1 VDAVLP
7 CVEEYLNYLAVERGL
22 SENTLSAYARDLTI
36 FGVYLA
42 RLNRGSDNPE
52 DRDIFDASPSS
63 VAGFVAET
71 ISSGGAPT
79 SAARKLSAIRGL
91 FKFLVREGHM
101 DRDPT
106 LNLEAPKRPQ
116 RLPRVLS
123 VSEVDKLLSRGG
135 KGDARGL
142 RDRAMLELLYA
153 SGLRVSELIS
163 LRTADVNL
171 ELGCVRCVGKGNRE
185 RIVPVGACA
194 VEALRRYLAAGRR
207 ALGGATSDES
217 LFLTNR
223 GRGMTRQ
230 AFWKIIKRRAA
241 ACGIRVEITP
251 HTLRH
256 SFATHLLA
264 NGADLRSVQEMLGHA
279 DIRTTQIYTHLTR
292 AKLREVYNRYHPRA

>member
-1 VDAVLP
+1 MLP